1 MNIYCCRCLLGISLF
16 FISMNAQSALSPT
29 MMNVR
34 DLNILVD
41 FIEQHEKVAGTLELI
56 DFSSYTV
63 VFNHGCKA
71 YFHRPKAS
79 FLTLSMPGPQPPI
92 QFKSS
97 SCSLT
102 YDNKVGEG

>member
-41 FIEQHEKVAGTLELI
+41 FIEQHEKVAGTL
-56 DFSSYTV
+56 
-63 VFNHGCKA
+63 
-71 YFHRPKAS
+71 
-79 FLTLSMPGPQPPI
+79 
-92 QFKSS
+92 
-97 SCSLT
+97 
-102 YDNKVGEG
+102 